1 MKVETLP
8 INIQLTKN
16 SRLPQVNWEK
26 LPFGKMFS
34 DHMFTMDYS
43 NGKWLNLSILPYG
56 NISLSPAN
64 SALHYGQSCFEGMK
78 AHRNINGD
86 IVLFRPFENAKRF
99 NQSNKRMCMPEI
111 NEELF
116 VNAISELLAI
126 DHQWVPE
133 NLNQSLYIRP
143 FIFATDPYIGIK
155 PSENYKFMIFTCPV
169 GAYYSDPVSVKIET
183 SFSRSVQG
191 GTGSAKAAGNYAAA
205 LYPAMLAAKEGFRQ
219 LIWTDAIEHKYIE
232 EAGTMNVIFMIN
244 NVLVSPAIG
253 DTILNGITRKS
264 VLEIAKDWG
273 IEVQERKVEVEEI
286 LNALKSGSLTEAFG
300 AGTAA
305 TIAPISNI
313 SLNGENFLIPQSRN
327 DHFHVRVLNYL
338 SEYKRGEVHDK
349 FNWLELLKLN

>member
-1 MKVETLP
+1 MKIETFQT
-8 INIQLTKN
+8 NIQLTKN
-16 SRLPQVNWEK
+16 SRLPQVNWNK
-26 LPFGKMFS
+26 LPFGRLFS
-34 DHMFTMDYS
+34 DHMFTMDYK
-43 NGKWLNLSILPYG
+43 NGKWSNMSIVPYG

-86 IVLFRPFENAKRF
+86 IALFRPFENAKRF

-111 NEELF
+111 DEELF
-116 VNAISELLAI
+116 VNAIMELLAI

-133 NLNQSLYIRP
+133 NLNHSLYIRP

-183 SFSRSVQG
+183 NFSRAVQG

-205 LYPAMLAAKEGFRQ
+205 LYPAMLAAEEGFRQ

-232 EAGTMNVIFMIN
+232 EAGTMNVIFIIN
-244 NVLVSPAIG
+244 NVLVTPISG
-253 DTILNGITRKS
+253 DTILNGITKKS

-273 IEVQERKVEVEEI
+273 IEIQERKIEVEEI

-313 SLNGENFLIPQSRN
+313 SLNGDNFIIPESRP
-327 DHFHVRVLNYL
+327 DHFHVKVLDYL
-338 SEYKRGEVHDK
+338 SKYKRGEVKDK
-349 FNWLELLKLN
+349 FNWLEVLN